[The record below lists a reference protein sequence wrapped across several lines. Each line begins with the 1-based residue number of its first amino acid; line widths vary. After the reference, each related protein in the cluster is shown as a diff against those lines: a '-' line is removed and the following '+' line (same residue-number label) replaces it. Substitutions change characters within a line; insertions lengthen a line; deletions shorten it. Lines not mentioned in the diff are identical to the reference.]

1 MAELVDVFD
10 ENWSPTG
17 EVLEKSEAERQCKWH
32 RAAHIWI
39 VNSRG
44 ELLLQRRSPYKKTF
58 PNMWDIS
65 AAGHVRAGES
75 VVEGGIREMHEE
87 LGVDITA
94 SQLTLISTNRSF
106 NNQHLQTEFL
116 IKLDIPVEDFVFND
130 QEVVEVRYIPWRE
143 LAKMSEDD
151 MKANNIIAHKG
162 FVALFKYLEE
172 NKF

>member
-1 MAELVDVFD
+1 MAELVDIFD

-17 EVLEKSEAERQCKWH
+17 EVLEKSESERQCKWH

-172 NKF
+172 NGY